1 MILWFSNL
9 SPIHFC
15 IKAIIR
21 RKYSTFTNYGFFIK
35 NSEFSA
41 QHMALHTLYMRCSHI
56 LYLLAAALSTWQDRL
71 RVFSS
76 FPLRFTNMPSSK
88 ATSVHP
94 DTLKIDSSGSRSRCC
109 SSTLNDS
116 ASFPERPPFKEF
128 QRCESVKQTVNI
140 LISIMT

>member
-35 NSEFSA
+35 NSEFFA
-41 QHMALHTLYMRCSHI
+41 RHMALHTLYMHRSHT
-56 LYLLAAALSTWQDRL
+56 LYLPAAVLSTWQDKL
-71 RVFSS
+71 QVFSP
-76 FPLRFTNMPSSK
+76 FLLYVLLICHRLKQQAYIQTLSK
-88 ATSVHP
+88 STPA
-94 DTLKIDSSGSRSRCC
+94 GAGARCC

-116 ASFPERPPFKEF
+116 ASFPEVPHSRSSSAANLSSRP
-128 QRCESVKQTVNI
+128 
-140 LISIMT
+140 

>member
-35 NSEFSA
+35 NSEFFA
-41 QHMALHTLYMRCSHI
+41 RHMALHTLYMHRSHT
-56 LYLLAAALSTWQDRL
+56 LYLPAAVLSTWQDKL
-71 RVFSS
+71 QVFSP
-76 FPLRFTNMPSSK
+76 FLLYVLLICHRLK
-88 ATSVHP
+88 QQ

-116 ASFPERPPFKEF
+116 ASFPEVPHSRSSSAANLSSRP
-128 QRCESVKQTVNI
+128 
-140 LISIMT
+140 